1 MTGSDGVIAAAV
13 PYAAPMTVRPRF
25 HANDASRDVLDIERL
40 AVEVANARSSDTPP
54 QLEREGFQLFR
65 HRSAIA
71 DFRDPAIIEERH
83 SGEIRELLL
92 EVSGADA
99 VTVVPRGV
107 LRFAERSPECGQ
119 YDNSHPA
126 RFVHVDVSDATAG
139 VFATQANPFPDRRL
153 RRFCQYNV
161 WRALSPPPQDV
172 PLAVCDARTVEPA
185 DLVPAD
191 AVFDS
196 TSAPEWSFEALVVL
210 GSARHRWS
218 YFRDMDRDEVL
229 VFKTNDSGPARAH
242 CVPHVAVDDP
252 GCPPG
257 VPPRMSIEMR
267 GTAYWYD

>member
-1 MTGSDGVIAAAV
+1 MNDGVIAAAV
-13 PYAAPMTVRPRF
+13 PYAAAMSARPRF
-25 HANDASRDVLDIERL
+25 HANDASRDVLAIERL
-40 AVEVANARSSDTPP
+40 IMQVANARNANPP
-54 QLEREGFQLFR
+54 PDLEREGFQLFQ
-65 HRSAIA
+65 HRTTLV
-71 DFRDPAIIEERH
+71 DFRDPAVIESRH
-83 SGEIRELLL
+83 VGEIRDLLL
-92 EVSGADA
+92 AVSGADA

-126 RFVHVDVSDATAG
+126 RFVHVDVSDATAAA
-139 VFATQANPFPDRRL
+139 FSAEANPFPERRL

-185 DLVPAD
+185 DLVAAD

-196 TSAPEWSFEALVVL
+196 TSSPEWSFEALVVL
-210 GSARHRWS
+210 GSIRHRWS
-218 YFRDMDRDEVL
+218 YFRDMQRDEVL
-229 VFKTNDSGPARAH
+229 IFKTNDSGTSRAH

-252 GCPPG
+252 GCPPD